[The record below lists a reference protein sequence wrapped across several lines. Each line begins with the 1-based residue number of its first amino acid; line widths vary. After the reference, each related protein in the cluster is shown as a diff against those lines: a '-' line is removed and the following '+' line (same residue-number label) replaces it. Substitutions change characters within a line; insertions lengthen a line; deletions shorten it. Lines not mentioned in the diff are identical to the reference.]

1 MNTYSIPELKA
12 QIDQIETEKNE
23 IVDHARNTHFMNQNS
38 KHFFC
43 SQMTLEY
50 NQRINTVTA
59 LIHELEGKS

>member
-1 MNTYSIPELKA
+1 MKTFTIPELQN
-12 QIDQIETEKNE
+12 QITQIEAEKNE

-43 SQMTLEY
+43 SQMVQEY
-50 NQRINTVTA
+50 NQRINTITA

>member
-1 MNTYSIPELKA
+1 MNTFTIPELQN
-12 QIDQIETEKNE
+12 QIVQIEAEKNE
-23 IVDHARNTHFMNQNS
+23 IVDLVRNTCFMNQNS

>member
-1 MNTYSIPELKA
+1 MNAFTIPELQN
-12 QIDQIETEKNE
+12 QIIQIEAEKNE
-23 IVDHARNTHFMNQNS
+23 IIDHARNTRFMNQNS